1 MVDRPGWALD
11 EVGLSEM
18 SWTGDALCAAEL
30 PTAARIADSW
40 MESVLGTSYIA
51 MRRADL
57 RSYLLEQAERL
68 LVAVTAP
75 RFDRSSARDV
85 GAAMVAVHCTDTAS
99 LEASL
104 LVLGRELSAAA
115 TTPGR
120 TARIAAVQAAL
131 GAGYAERLRVTT
143 RAEQERVV
151 MAAARASAEQAR
163 WTSEARF
170 QAVFADALVGMS
182 VIDVQGGVL
191 EVNRS
196 MCDLL
201 GFAADELTSRSV
213 FSFLHPDDDP
223 QIWAQIHDLLAGT
236 RDSLRTTKCAHRKD
250 GAALWI
256 DMVMSLV
263 RDADGTP
270 RFVVCMVEDITQRQ
284 RLEDRLRHQ
293 AEHDPLTGLP
303 NRTLFFDR
311 LETALA
317 DPDRDV
323 GVCYLDLDGFKGIND
338 TLGHE
343 VGDQL
348 LQAVADRLRLDT
360 GPHLVARMGGDEFVL
375 LVQSRRDGESL
386 IAELTRCAHA
396 ALASVQRPVR
406 VGGHSIVVSAS
417 VGVVQRSDVG
427 SGAAELMKAADTTL
441 YWAKKDGRNRVAQF
455 DAERHH
461 RDVGR
466 FALTARM
473 PEALERNEFVV
484 VYQPLVRLAD
494 SQVVGV
500 EALVRWDLPSGERL
514 GPDRFIPLAEETGL
528 IVPLGRWV
536 LTEACRQAA
545 EWQRT
550 VPGVDLVL
558 SVNLAARQ
566 VREPGMVSDVAT
578 VLAETGWPAHALQ
591 LELTE
596 SDLMDTTDQSL
607 DALHELEALGVRIA
621 IDDFGTGYSNLAYL
635 RHLPVHGLKL
645 AGRFVTGHC
654 EVGTD
659 DVDVEVTM
667 LLIRLAHV
675 LSLTVTAE
683 SVETAAQLQQLRGLG
698 CDYGQ
703 GWYFSPAVEPDT
715 IAELLR
721 RPPSPP
727 IEVRPA
733 TRARRRGARIGR

>member
-1 MVDRPGWALD
+1 M
-11 EVGLSEM
+11 SEM

-85 GAAMVAVHCTDTAS
+85 GAAMVAVHVTDTAS

-104 LVLGRELSAAA
+104 LVLGRELSVAA

-131 GAGYAERLRVTT
+131 GAGYAEKLKVTT
-143 RAEQERVV
+143 RAQQERIG

-270 RFVVCMVEDITQRQ
+270 RFVVCMVEDITDRQ

-303 NRTLFFDR
+303 NRTLFFER
-311 LETALA
+311 LDDGRWPT
-317 DPDRDV
+317 PIGDV
-323 GVCYLDLDGFKGIND
+323 GRSVLPGPGRVQ
-338 TLGHE
+338 GH
-343 VGDQL
+343 QRHPRPRRRRP
-348 LQAVADRLRLDT
+348 AAAAPSADRLT
-360 GPHLVARMGGDEFVL
+360 CATAGPATWWPGMGGDEFV
-375 LVQSRRDGESL
+375 V
-386 IAELTRCAHA
+386 
-396 ALASVQRPVR
+396 
-406 VGGHSIVVSAS
+406 
-417 VGVVQRSDVG
+417 
-427 SGAAELMKAADTTL
+427 
-441 YWAKKDGRNRVAQF
+441 
-455 DAERHH
+455 
-461 RDVGR
+461 
-466 FALTARM
+466 
-473 PEALERNEFVV
+473 
-484 VYQPLVRLAD
+484 
-494 SQVVGV
+494 
-500 EALVRWDLPSGERL
+500 
-514 GPDRFIPLAEETGL
+514 
-528 IVPLGRWV
+528 
-536 LTEACRQAA
+536 
-545 EWQRT
+545 
-550 VPGVDLVL
+550 
-558 SVNLAARQ
+558 
-566 VREPGMVSDVAT
+566 
-578 VLAETGWPAHALQ
+578 
-591 LELTE
+591 
-596 SDLMDTTDQSL
+596 
-607 DALHELEALGVRIA
+607 
-621 IDDFGTGYSNLAYL
+621 
-635 RHLPVHGLKL
+635 
-645 AGRFVTGHC
+645 AGRAAATG
-654 EVGTD
+654 
-659 DVDVEVTM
+659 
-667 LLIRLAHV
+667 
-675 LSLTVTAE
+675 
-683 SVETAAQLQQLRGLG
+683 
-698 CDYGQ
+698 
-703 GWYFSPAVEPDT
+703 
-715 IAELLR
+715 
-721 RPPSPP
+721 RP
-727 IEVRPA
+727 
-733 TRARRRGARIGR
+733 